1 VIVLA
6 VATIDG
12 PEARGHAELVKA
24 ADGTVTV
31 EIVDFWVAP
40 GAPDVRLFVSPNP
53 TGTVDETAIDLGP
66 VPNQQA
72 TLSYPL
78 PPNAN
83 PNALESIIVYC
94 TVYSVLFGAGTLAAH
109 QESDN

>member
-1 VIVLA
+1 MIALA
-6 VATIDG
+6 VAAIDG

-40 GAPDVRLFVSPNP
+40 GVRLFVSQNA

-78 PPNAN
+78 PPNAS
-83 PNALESIIVYC
+83 PSALESIIVYC
-94 TVYSVLFGAGTLAAH
+94 KVYSVLFGAGALATH